1 MFSLAKIS
9 LNLKPP
15 KASRVRLALCD
26 GGDLLGMSGLNKASY
41 SELTG
46 SRNQELNRGIRQAL
60 LGANLDAPRSFN

>member
-1 MFSLAKIS
+1 MFSLAKIN

-46 SRNQELNRGIRQAL
+46 SRNQELNRGIR
-60 LGANLDAPRSFN
+60 